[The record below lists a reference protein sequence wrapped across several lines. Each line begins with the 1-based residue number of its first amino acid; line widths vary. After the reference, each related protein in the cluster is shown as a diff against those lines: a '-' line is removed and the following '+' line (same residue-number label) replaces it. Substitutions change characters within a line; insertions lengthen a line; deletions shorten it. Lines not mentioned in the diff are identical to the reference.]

1 MVNDRAVQLVGLML
15 DRVVAAIRDLDAA
28 SLMP

>member
-1 MVNDRAVQLVGLML
+1 VQLVGLML